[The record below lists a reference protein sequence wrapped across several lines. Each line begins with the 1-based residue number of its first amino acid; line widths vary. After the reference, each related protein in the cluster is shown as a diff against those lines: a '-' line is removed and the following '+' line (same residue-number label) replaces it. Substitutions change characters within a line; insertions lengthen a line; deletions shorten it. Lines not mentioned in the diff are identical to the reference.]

1 MQNKRK
7 AKKKAT
13 YLECKWKTSL
23 AEKMK
28 PEKPRGEEEKKTEC
42 FFAEE
47 RREEKSFFAEERR
60 QNASERG
67 IKFFMFLNE
76 GQN

>member
-1 MQNKRK
+1 M
-7 AKKKAT
+7 
-13 YLECKWKTSL
+13 ED
-23 AEKMK
+23 
-28 PEKPRGEEEKKTEC
+28 KPRGEDEAGEASRRRRPPRN
-42 FFAEE
+42 FAEE